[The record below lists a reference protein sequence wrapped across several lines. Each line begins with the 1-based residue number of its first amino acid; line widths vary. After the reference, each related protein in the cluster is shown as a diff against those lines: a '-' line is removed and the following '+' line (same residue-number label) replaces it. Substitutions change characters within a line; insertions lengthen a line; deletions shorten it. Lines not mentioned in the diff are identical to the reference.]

1 MNVFQFLSP
10 GFESRM
16 CDLIVLVPGN
26 CLSIFERGMW
36 DLIVLYPDHSLCLA
50 SIDNSN
56 LQVI

>member
-1 MNVFQFLSP
+1 MNFYQFLSP

-16 CDLIVLVPGN
+16 WDLIVLVPGN
-26 CLSIFERGMW
+26 CLSYFESGMW

-50 SIDNSN
+50 SNDNNN